1 MLSQAMRKPLSKPQI
16 ICLLLLWMALC
27 YIVLATAPQL
37 NGPVI
42 LSLLISGALVIIP
55 LYKAYKKNN

>member
-1 MLSQAMRKPLSKPQI
+1 MRKPLSKPQV
-16 ICLLLLWMALC
+16 ICLFLLWVVLC
-27 YIVLATAPQL
+27 YIVIATVPQL

-42 LSLLISGALVIIP
+42 LSLLISGGLVLIP